1 MTVPADQATGLGP
14 LAHAARRLSGQ
25 SSIVATGGSCIRTWT
40 VGQLRLAVRLGGN
53 AANSVNEGNNGIS
66 SPSDAGHR
74 GLTVGN
80 QWGHQKTA
88 SRSPS

>member
-40 VGQLRLAVRLGGN
+40 VGQLRLAVRL
-53 AANSVNEGNNGIS
+53 AATL
-66 SPSDAGHR
+66 
-74 GLTVGN
+74 LTQSMRVITVLAALATQDLGD
-80 QWGHQKTA
+80 
-88 SRSPS
+88 